1 MPASDLVRNLILVY
15 AISLAAI
22 VFLARLRVP
31 PVVAMVAAGIL
42 AGPAGFGLVA
52 QEQVDALA
60 ELGVIFLLFTVG
72 LDFSLA
78 ELRRTLGR
86 MVLAGLLQI
95 AATALAVGAMGLALG
110 LALPTAIFAGLFVA
124 LSSTAI
130 VLKTL
135 ADRNALASPAAR
147 LATGVLLFQDLAVVV
162 LLLLLPVLAG
172 RTAGGGTVDLLVRG
186 GLALGLVA
194 AVARLVL
201 PRLLRFVL
209 GSGRREAFPLA
220 ILVASVGTAWASAQL
235 GVPMAI
241 GAFLGGLVI
250 AESEFCH
257 QAHAEVRPLRD
268 VLSALFFVS
277 LGLLVEARF
286 VVTHVGTVVGLTIL
300 VVAVKAVTATVAL
313 LPLAPVRI
321 AATAGLYLAQVG
333 EFSFILGRAALALGI
348 VGEPVWQ
355 ALLAASIGSML
366 LAAPIVAAA
375 PALTARLARERRR
388 GAARPAKMPAS
399 GHVLVL
405 GFGVGGRL
413 VATTLR
419 ELGIEYVV
427 LELNGRTVRAARR
440 EGEPIL
446 YGDATSPESLRRAG
460 LEQARA

>member
-1 MPASDLVRNLILVY
+1 MPASDLLQDLILVY
-15 AISLAAI
+15 ATSLAAI
-22 VFLARLRVP
+22 VALARLRVP

-42 AGPAGFGLVA
+42 VGPAGFGLVA

-60 ELGVIFLLFTVG
+60 ELGVVFLLFAVG

-86 MVLAGLLQI
+86 MVLGGVLQI
-95 AATALAVGAMGLALG
+95 AVTTAAVGTAGLALG
-110 LALPTAIFAGLFVA
+110 LPAHVAVFAGLFVA

-162 LLLLLPVLAG
+162 LLLLLPILAG
-172 RTAGGGTVDLLVRG
+172 RTAEGGAAGLLIRG

-201 PRLLRFVL
+201 PRLLRSVL
-209 GSGRREAFPLA
+209 ASGRREAFPLA

-235 GVPMAI
+235 GVSMAI

-250 AESEFCH
+250 AESEFSH

-277 LGLLVEARF
+277 LGLLVDAR
-286 VVTHVGTVVGLTIL
+286 VVLTHAWAIVGLTVL
-300 VVAVKAVTATVAL
+300 VVFVKALTATLAL

-321 AATAGLYLAQVG
+321 AAMAGLYLAQVG
-333 EFSFILGRAALALGI
+333 EFSFILGRAALGI
-348 VGEPVWQ
+348 GLIAEDLWQ
-355 ALLAASIGSML
+355 LLLAASIGSML
-366 LAAPIVAAA
+366 LAAPVIAAA
-375 PALTARLARERRR
+375 PAVAARLGRERRR
-388 GAARPAKMPAS
+388 GAPRPARVPAS

-419 ELGIEYVV
+419 ELGIDYVV

-446 YGDATSPESLRRAG
+446 YGDDTGPESLRRA
-460 LEQARA
+460 